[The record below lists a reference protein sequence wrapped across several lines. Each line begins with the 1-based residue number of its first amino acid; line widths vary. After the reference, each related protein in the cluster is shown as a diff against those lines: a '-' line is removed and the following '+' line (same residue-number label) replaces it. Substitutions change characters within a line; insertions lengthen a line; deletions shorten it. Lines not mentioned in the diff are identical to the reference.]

1 MGTNVDDWRLFLA
14 FTGAIGQITDE
25 MLSGPVK
32 RYGPQTFAAY
42 GLPVERALAAYRAAY
57 PSATPGELLA
67 AIQTDW
73 WCRIPALRLAD
84 AHATVTSGTY
94 MYEFAWP
101 SPAANGMF
109 GACHALEIPFVFDT
123 LDLGPGQM
131 IGELLGD
138 APPQH
143 LADTMHSAWVSFMT
157 RGEPGWPRYDIK
169 RRATMRFDSESTV
182 VDDPRAAER
191 ALWDLVG

>member
-1 MGTNVDDWRLFLA
+1 
-14 FTGAIGQITDE
+14 
-25 MLSGPVK
+25 
-32 RYGPQTFAAY
+32 
-42 GLPVERALAAYRAAY
+42 
-57 PSATPGELLA
+57 
-67 AIQTDW
+67 
-73 WCRIPALRLAD
+73 
-84 AHATVTSGTY
+84 
-94 MYEFAWP
+94 MYEFGWR

-157 RGEPGWPRYDIK
+157 QGDPGWPRYDLK
-169 RRATMRFDSESTV
+169 RRATMRFDVECTV

-191 ALWDLVG
+191 ALWELVQ